1 MQRCTAEVATG
12 LQIRYWVYLYFF
24 WDGQNTDRHW
34 SLLYFAKTSSSRRDE
49 DQGVQKASLSRYGTQ
64 MPMIMLCK
72 KILFF
77 YFTWRY
83 FTSLFHSQR
92 FGQDLSRLLNQKK
105 SNSIKTRCKL
115 RFPVVSR
122 SQKYQLK

>member
-12 LQIRYWVYLYFF
+12 LQMRYWVYLYFF

-72 KILFF
+72 KIFLFF
-77 YFTWRY
+77 YF
-83 FTSLFHSQR
+83 FLILPEDISQVY
-92 FGQDLSRLLNQKK
+92 S
-105 SNSIKTRCKL
+105 TRNVLVKIC
-115 RFPVVSR
+115 PDS
-122 SQKYQLK
+122 